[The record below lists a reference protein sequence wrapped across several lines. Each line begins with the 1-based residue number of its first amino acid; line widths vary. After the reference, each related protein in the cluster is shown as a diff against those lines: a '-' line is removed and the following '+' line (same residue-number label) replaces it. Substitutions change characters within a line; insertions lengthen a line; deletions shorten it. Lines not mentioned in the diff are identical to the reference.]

1 MSAEYNDAVLGRR
14 DSDMPKGPVGHHS
27 RYIHCVFS
35 LQPHS
40 CFGNCACV
48 AVGCTQH
55 WQWRNAL
62 PSRRDVDT
70 ELHLWGAYQGPVTG
84 KTKQE
89 RFLDNY
95 DNVVRWVRELDGTT
109 IFCNWDSKTV
119 ADVFGKLKT
128 VFAGHTV
135 PTTKALYFFVPD
147 LFIILDR
154 KRVWTKWRSECSF
167 LPRRIDDVSGNDYTA
182 LLEHVKIKIL
192 SAIKGGK
199 AFTLDG
205 SSPVTVGSVDAL
217 RLVNPLQLNMPRKI
231 GHTLGKAIDNIIS

>member
-1 MSAEYNDAVLGRR
+1 
-14 DSDMPKGPVGHHS
+14 MPKGPAGHHS
-27 RYIHCVFS
+27 LYINSVFS

-40 CFGNCACV
+40 CLGNCTCV
-48 AVGCTQH
+48 TAGCTQH
-55 WQWRNAL
+55 WQWKNAP
-62 PSRRDVDT
+62 PSCNDVDT
-70 ELHLWGAYQGPVTG
+70 ELHLWGAYQGSVAG

-95 DNVVRWVRELDGTT
+95 DNVVQWVRQLDGTT

-119 ADVFGKLKT
+119 SDVFERVKA

-135 PTTKALYFFVPD
+135 PATKAVYFFVPD

-154 KRVWTKWRSECSF
+154 ERVWSKWRAEWSF
-167 LPRRIDDVSGNDYTA
+167 LPKKIDNVSGNDYVA
-182 LLEHVKIKIL
+182 LLEHVKIKIS

-199 AFTLDG
+199 AFTLDS
-205 SSPVTVGSVDAL
+205 SSPLMIGNVDAL
-217 RLVNPLQLNMPRKI
+217 RLVNPLQLNMPGKI